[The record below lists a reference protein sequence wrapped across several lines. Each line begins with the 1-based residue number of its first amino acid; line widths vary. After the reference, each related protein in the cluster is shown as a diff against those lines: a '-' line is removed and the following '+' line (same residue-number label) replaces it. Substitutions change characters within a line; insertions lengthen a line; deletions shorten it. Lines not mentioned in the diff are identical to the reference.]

1 MVWRAERTR
10 WRRLAR
16 AASIMLTSMRCW
28 PGLPPLL
35 HAPATVL
42 VKGSRFMRMER
53 VSAALLGQAPAA
65 AH

>member
-1 MVWRAERTR
+1 MAAFGSGGQHYADLDAL
-10 WRRLAR
+10 LA
-16 AASIMLTSMRCW
+16 
-28 PGLPPLL
+28 GLAPLL